1 MTGVASSALPLPA
14 AADAAPQPA
23 STASK
28 PALTF
33 SASTKFAATPVEPQR
48 STQIESDDAG
58 SDPDDQVANQLDS
71 MRERL
76 CRDRARDAIKKEQ
89 VHMEGF
95 LYKKA
100 GGGASKAWN
109 KRWCVLRSQALLIY
123 KRLSEKKLKRI
134 IRADEIVD
142 VRHVSRRNHEF
153 VFEIETPLRS
163 FFFEASSEQE
173 LDTWLVR
180 LQSVVSAVNSN
191 SDTASNNRRSSDS
204 RHATAPRASAH
215 SITDAFMSLPVAPT
229 ASRRAQDPAHA
240 IFSANDTDNAATNE
254 ECVPVPTEKRPP
266 RSDPIHKSSTFGLRI
281 EPPRSHAALQF
292 SGDHP
297 AEIVT
302 ALPPGIDPGHE
313 PGPIADAEG
322 CDDDDDEPNF
332 NVDQRGEIEMRL
344 EEDRVI
350 MRGYLLK
357 QDKLRQWRRRWFVL
371 RQNTLSYYHDNKEY
385 EVKQILRHHDIYDV
399 RAPDP
404 STAKAK
410 SLHRT
415 YFKVVAAKRNYWLAH
430 DDAAKAREWFDA
442 LLKWNQATDAG
453 AATTTGS
460 HSLPTQPATAAGH
473 IFPAATEQHF
483 YRSHPPPII
492 RHASSNVLGQTR

>member
-1 MTGVASSALPLPA
+1 MPTS
-14 AADAAPQPA
+14 
-23 STASK
+23 SK
-28 PALTF
+28 PVLTF

-48 STQIESDDAG
+48 SAQIESDDAG

-71 MRERL
+71 MHERL
-76 CRDRARDAIKKEQ
+76 CRDRVRDAIKKEQ

-142 VRHVSRRNHEF
+142 VRHVNRRNHEF
-153 VFEIETPLRS
+153 VFEIETPQRD

-173 LDTWLVR
+173 LETWIAR
-180 LQSVVSAVNSN
+180 LQAVVSAVNSN
-191 SDTASNNRRSSDS
+191 SDTASNRRSSDS
-204 RHATAPRASAH
+204 RHATAPRTSAH
-215 SITDAFMSLPVAPT
+215 SITDAFMSLPVVST
-229 ASRRAQDPAHA
+229 ASRRAQDPVQA
-240 IFSANDTDNAATNE
+240 IFPANDADNAVAHE
-254 ECVPVPTEKRPP
+254 ECIPVPIEKRPP
-266 RSDPIHKSSTFGLRI
+266 RSDPTHKLSTLGLRI
-281 EPPRSHAALQF
+281 ETPRSRAALQF
-292 SGDHP
+292 LSDHL

-302 ALPPGIDPGHE
+302 ALPPGINPGHE
-313 PGPIADAEG
+313 PCPIADAEG
-322 CDDDDDEPNF
+322 CDDDDDDEPNF

-344 EEDRVI
+344 EGDRVI

-371 RQNTLSYYHDNKEY
+371 RQHTLSYYHDDKEY

-404 STAKAK
+404 STAKAR

-430 DDAAKAREWFDA
+430 DDAAKASEWFNA
-442 LLKWNQATDAG
+442 LLKWNQATDVG
-453 AATTTGS
+453 TVPTTGS
-460 HSLPTQPATAAGH
+460 HSLPAQPVTAAGH
-473 IFPAATEQHF
+473 IFSTNTDQHL
-483 YRSHPPPII
+483 YRNQPPPII
-492 RHASSNVLGQTR
+492 RHASSNLLGQTR

>member
-1 MTGVASSALPLPA
+1 MTGVAPSALPLPA
-14 AADAAPQPA
+14 AANATPKQT
-23 STASK
+23 STTNK
-28 PALTF
+28 PVLTF

-48 STQIESDDAG
+48 STQIDSDDAG

-109 KRWCVLRSQALLIY
+109 KRWCVLRSQALMIY

-142 VRHVSRRNHEF
+142 VRYVNRRNHEF
-153 VFEIETPLRS
+153 VFEIETPSRS

-173 LDTWLVR
+173 LHTWLAR
-180 LQSVVSAVNSN
+180 LRAVVSAVNFN
-191 SDTASNNRRSSDS
+191 SDTPSNRRSSDS
-204 RHATAPRASAH
+204 RHATAPRTSAH
-215 SITDAFMSLPVAPT
+215 SISDAFMSLPAAPT
-229 ASRRAQDPAHA
+229 ASRRTQDPAHA
-240 IFSANDTDNAATNE
+240 IFPANDTDNTATHE
-254 ECVPVPTEKRPP
+254 ECAPVPIEKRPP
-266 RSDPIHKSSTFGLRI
+266 RSDPIRKSSTLGLRI

-292 SGDHP
+292 TGDHP
-297 AEIVT
+297 AEIAT

-313 PGPIADAEG
+313 PGPIVDAEG

-344 EEDRVI
+344 EGDRVI

-371 RQNTLSYYHDNKEY
+371 RQHTLSYYHDNKEY

-442 LLKWNQATDAG
+442 LLKWNQATDVG
-453 AATTTGS
+453 IIVTTGS
-460 HSLPTQPATAAGH
+460 HSLPTQPAAAAGH
-473 IFPAATEQHF
+473 VFSTTNEHHL
-483 YRSHPPPII
+483 YRNQPPPII
-492 RHASSNVLGQTR
+492 RHASSNMLGQTR